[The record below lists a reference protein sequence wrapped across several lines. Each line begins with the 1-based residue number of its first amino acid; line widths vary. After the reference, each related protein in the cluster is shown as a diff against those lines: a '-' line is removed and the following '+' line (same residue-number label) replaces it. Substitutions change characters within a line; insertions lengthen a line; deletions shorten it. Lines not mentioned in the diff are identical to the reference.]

1 MKRFASLLSVTMV
14 LQFLPAIAQAQET
27 LDPIQQVVAA
37 GLMTNFQ
44 DGNFYP
50 EKPLSRAEL
59 ATILVKTFKLDKRA
73 SAQKET
79 VLEVPDVPSSHW
91 ASNDIQ
97 VVLKTGIMNGYRDGM
112 FFPNQRV
119 SRAEA
124 FAIFAQA
131 HGVFQFPDE
140 NVAAIM
146 DKYPDS
152 ATIPAWAKKSMATA
166 LYEGFVNT
174 DAATNRINP
183 LNPMTRAD
191 MAYALSQYLERQQRP
206 ASVPSAES

>member
-1 MKRFASLLSVTMV
+1 MKRFASLVSLTML
-14 LQFLPAIAQAQET
+14 LQFLPAIAQAQEAG
-27 LDPIQQVVAA
+27 DPIQQVVEA

-50 EKPLSRAEL
+50 EKALSRAEL

-73 SAQKET
+73 AAQKET
-79 VLEVPDVPSSHW
+79 VLEVPDVPASHW

-146 DKYPDS
+146 EKYPDS

-174 DAATNRINP
+174 DATNSINP

-206 ASVPSAES
+206 ASVPNAES